1 MSSEPQPGEAAHAVR
16 EARARI
22 LRGEKEFAQG
32 ERLQGP
38 IQALTHSATRNTSA
52 DNTELSVIFGLFP
65 SIYSLVSACSG
76 SVRWMESNL

>member
-22 LRGEKEFAQG
+22 LRGEEFAQG

-76 SVRWMESNL
+76 SVRWTESNL